1 MAPIIRPPFTE
12 ETARAKVKAA
22 EDACCLTNF
31 ASPRCRSAVHGPR
44 CALYRTQ
51 PDSGSAQ
58 HTPRIPKGGSPQM
71 PLDLLY
77 DVRLLNYSHHRV
89 DVLAVLE

>member
-1 MAPIIRPPFTE
+1 M
-12 ETARAKVKAA
+12 RAQLLSWGPWHSR
-22 EDACCLTNF
+22 CRLTNF

-44 CALYRTQ
+44 CALCRTQ

-58 HTPRIPKGGSPQM
+58 HGPRIPKRGLPQM
-71 PLDLLY
+71 LLDPLD
-77 DVRLLNYSHHRV
+77 DVRFRNHSHHRV